1 MRSEARRTT
10 PVKPVDR
17 GQIKAIHA
25 LKGRLGLD
33 DETYRA
39 ALSTYG
45 VESSK
50 ALTWRQAEELIA
62 DLRVKAGQPSDRR
75 HLPRK
80 RHADMDGR
88 PGMATGAQ
96 CRLLEAMWS
105 QVSRVEAG
113 EAREKAFN
121 KFIKRITG
129 VEALRFVRIFDVERI
144 IRAMEGMGAKKED

>member
-10 PVKPVDR
+10 PVKMVDR

-25 LKGRLGLD
+25 LKGKLRL
-33 DETYRA
+33 DEDTYRA

-62 DLRVKAGQPSDRR
+62 DLRVKAGQPSDRF

-96 CRLLEAMWS
+96 CRMLEAMWA
-105 QVSRVEAG
+105 QVSRAEPG

-121 KFIKRITG
+121 KFIKRIIG
-129 VEALRFVRIFDVERI
+129 VEALRFVKIYDVERI
-144 IRAMEGMGAKKED
+144 VRALEGMGAEKED

>member
-1 MRSEARRTT
+1 MRPATKT
-10 PVKPVDR
+10 APVKKIDR
-17 GQIKAIHA
+17 GQTKAIHA
-25 LKGRLGLD
+25 LKGKLGMD

-45 VESSK
+45 VESST
-50 ALTWRQAEELIA
+50 ALTWRQAEDLIA
-62 DLRVKAGQPSDRR
+62 DLRVKAGQPADRR

-96 CRLLEAMWS
+96 CRMLEAMWA
-105 QVSRVEAG
+105 QVSRAEPG

-121 KFIKRITG
+121 RFIKRITG
-129 VEALRFVRIFDVERI
+129 VEALRFVRIFDVERLVK
-144 IRAMEGMGAKKED
+144 ALQGMGAEKED

>member
-1 MRSEARRTT
+1 MRSEARTT
-10 PVKPVDR
+10 APVKMIDR
-17 GQIKAIHA
+17 GQIKTIHT
-25 LKGRLGLD
+25 LKGKLGLD
-33 DETYRA
+33 DATYRA

-45 VESSK
+45 VESST
-50 ALTWRQAEELIA
+50 ALAWRQAEDLIA
-62 DLRVKAGQPSDRR
+62 DLRDKAGQPSDRF

-96 CRLLEAMWS
+96 CRLLEAMWA
-105 QVSRVEAG
+105 QVSRAEPG

-129 VEALRFVRIFDVERI
+129 VESLRFVKIYNVERI
-144 IRAMEGMGAKKED
+144 VKALEGMGAEKED